1 MHENIISTDEQR
13 LIEAKAKGNAA
24 TLKTYISMSGPGW
37 LQSAITLGG
46 GSLAG
51 ALFVGVIGG
60 LNFLWVQLFAMII
73 GVIMLSAIAYVT
85 LSSGQSPYKLIRDQI
100 NPVLAWGWL
109 IASLMANMI
118 WVMPQY
124 ALSYSAIT
132 ENLGLSLGGGIAE
145 KAVISF
151 AIFAICTAI
160 VMSYGQG
167 SKGQKVFDLTVK
179 IIVGAIVLTF
189 MAVSIKIVFIDEVFS
204 LSDIFS
210 GYIPSSDHFTS
221 PQGAIAEQLAKLDAS
236 VQPYWR
242 EQILDI
248 QQTVLIAAAAFA
260 VGVNMTFMMPSSLI
274 ARGWNKNFRG
284 LAIFDLST
292 GMLIP
297 FVLAT
302 SCIVIASAATFHG
315 QSQDSLIEVDGHYQI
330 NQDASKKVISGLE
343 SSLKQRTE
351 ALSNVAISDEEK
363 VIASYLIKRDTGSF
377 TKALERIM
385 GPELAHIVFGL
396 GILAMGLSTIV
407 MLMLISGF
415 CVCELGGY
423 EHGGKEHKRGTLL
436 ATTGLLWFVVWT
448 GGSAPY
454 LAAITGTFGF
464 VFLPIAYIS
473 FFMLLNSKKAMGE
486 NAPKGKSRVIWN
498 LLMGSS
504 IIFTCY
510 AALGPY
516 GAWGKMVNGFPIG
529 KYFIIVFVLLALAG
543 QLYMRNKHKQT
554 HLKLMN
560 ENL

>member
-1 MHENIISTDEQR
+1 MQEDVLATDEQR
-13 LIEAKAKGNAA
+13 LLAAQAKGRAA
-24 TLKTYISMSGPGW
+24 TLKTYLSLSGPGW
-37 LQSAITLGG
+37 LQGALTLGG

-51 ALFVGVIGG
+51 ALFIGVIGG

-85 LSSGQSPYKLIRDQI
+85 LSARQSPYKLIRDQI

-109 IASLMANMI
+109 ISSLMANMI

-132 ENLGLSLGGGIAE
+132 ENLGLSLGGGITE
-145 KAVISF
+145 KAIISLV
-151 AIFAICTAI
+151 IFAVCTAI
-160 VMSYGQG
+160 VMTYGKG
-167 SKGQKVFDLTVK
+167 SKGQKFFDLTVK
-179 IIVGAIVLTF
+179 IVVAAIVLTF
-189 MAVSIKIVFIDEVFS
+189 MAVSIKIVFIDQVYS
-204 LSDIFS
+204 LSDIAAGFV
-210 GYIPSSDHFTS
+210 PSSDHFTS
-221 PQGAIAEQLAKLDAS
+221 PQGAIAEQLAKLDLS

-242 EQILDI
+242 AQILDI

-315 QSQDSLIEVDGHYQI
+315 QSQDSLIEVNGHYQV
-330 NQDASKKVISGLE
+330 NQHASKKVIAGME
-343 SSLKQRTE
+343 NSLKQRSE
-351 ALSNVAISDEEK
+351 AISDIAISDEEI
-363 VIASYLIKRDTGSF
+363 VMASYLIKRDTGTFIKS
-377 TKALERIM
+377 LERIM
-385 GPELAHIVFGL
+385 GPEMAHIVFGL

-464 VFLPIAYIS
+464 IFLPIAYIS
-473 FFMLLNSKKAMGE
+473 FFLLLNSKKALGE
-486 NAPKGKSRVIWN
+486 NAPVGRSRTMWN
-498 LLMGSS
+498 LLMGGS

-516 GAWGKMVNGFPIG
+516 GAWGKMVSGFPIG
-529 KYFIIVFVLLALAG
+529 RYFVITFAILAIAG
-543 QLYMRNKHKQT
+543 QLYIRNKDK
-554 HLKLMN
+554 KA
-560 ENL
+560 NLAQN

>member
-1 MHENIISTDEQR
+1 MQENILPTDEQR
-13 LIEAKAKGNAA
+13 LLAAKAKGHTA
-24 TLKTYISMSGPGW
+24 TLKAYMSLSGPGW
-37 LQSAITLGG
+37 LQSALTLGG

-100 NPVLAWGWL
+100 NPVMAWGWL
-109 IASLMANMI
+109 ISALLANMI

-145 KAVISF
+145 KAIISLV
-151 AIFAICTAI
+151 IFAICTAI
-160 VMSYGQG
+160 VMTYGQG
-167 SKGQKVFDLTVK
+167 SKGQKFFDLTVK
-179 IIVGAIVLTF
+179 IVVAAIVLTF
-189 MAVSIKIVFIDEVFS
+189 MAVAFKIVFIDEVYS
-204 LSDIFS
+204 LSDIAAGFV
-210 GYIPSSDHFTS
+210 PSSDHFTS

-242 EQILDI
+242 AQILNI

-260 VGVNMTFMMPSSLI
+260 VGVNMTFMMPSSLM

-315 QSQDSLIEVDGHYQI
+315 QSQDSLIEVNGHYQV
-330 NQDASKKVISGLE
+330 NQQASQKVISGLE
-343 SSLKQRTE
+343 NSLKQRSQAISE
-351 ALSNVAISDEEK
+351 IAISDEEK
-363 VIASYLIKRDTGSF
+363 VMASYLIKRDTGSF
-377 TKALERIM
+377 IKALERIM
-385 GPELAHIVFGL
+385 GPEMAHFVFGL
-396 GILAMGLSTIV
+396 GVLAMGLSTIV

-423 EHGGKEHKRGTLL
+423 KHGGKEHKRGTLL

-454 LAAITGTFGF
+454 LAAITGTIGF
-464 VFLPIAYIS
+464 IFLPIAYIA

-486 NAPKGKSRVIWN
+486 NAPTGKSRTMWN
-498 LLMGSS
+498 LLMGGA

-510 AALGPY
+510 TALGPY
-516 GAWGKMVNGFPIG
+516 GAWGKMLGGFPIG
-529 KYFIIVFVLLALAG
+529 QYFVIAFVLLAIAG
-543 QLYMRNKHKQT
+543 QLYMRNKHKKV
-554 HLKLMN
+554 KLMQLN